1 MRSAFLAIIGLAGIN
16 YIQATKSNTLR
27 SKAAP
32 FNKYE
37 KVLYKEGNLF

>member
-16 YIQATKSNTLR
+16 YIEATKNILR